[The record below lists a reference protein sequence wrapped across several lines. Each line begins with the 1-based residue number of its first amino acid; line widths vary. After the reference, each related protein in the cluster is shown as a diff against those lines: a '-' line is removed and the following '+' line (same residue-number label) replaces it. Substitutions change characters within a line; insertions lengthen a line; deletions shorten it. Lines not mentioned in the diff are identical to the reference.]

1 MRSLPS
7 SRTLVSLSSRMA
19 LAASVFSAAPMA
31 HAHSFGKVYTLPV
44 PVWLYL
50 YGAAAALILSF
61 LVVGYFVNA
70 RSADL
75 NLRSR
80 NIAHVGVLQAL
91 LHPAAI
97 GLAQLL
103 SVSGLLL
110 TILSGLI
117 GTADSYR
124 NFNMTFFWIV
134 FVLGYTYLIALAG
147 NSYAAINPW
156 KVLCLW
162 AEKLRPG
169 LFSGVWTYPE
179 RWAYWPALGLY
190 MAFIWF
196 ELFGEARPYS
206 TSMALAVYTGLTL
219 GGAFLFGRRAWFRY
233 AEFFAVFLSIVG
245 MMAPLYTR
253 RNADS
258 GRRELH
264 LRQPFIGLNTNRV
277 TQLSLLVFV
286 LFMLSSTA
294 FDGVKSTVPYV
305 RIYWVH
311 VAGWLKPLVGDDI
324 VQSFPLLKAIY
335 TWWQVGVLVLS
346 PFLYLAVYLFFIW
359 LTKLVSR
366 CELSVRELSLRFA
379 FSLVP
384 IAFVYHVT
392 HYYGLLLSQGTQVL
406 KLLSDPFGWGWNVLG
421 TADLK
426 WNVVVQ
432 AGTVWHTQVWLI
444 LFGHIVS
451 VYLAHLEA
459 LRIFPDSRRA
469 ALSQLPMLLLMVVLT
484 TVGLWILSLPISRG
498 AG

>member
-1 MRSLPS
+1 MRSLRRDPPAPAQPG
-7 SRTLVSLSSRMA
+7 RLALSVGL
-19 LAASVFSAAPMA
+19 LAAPTLA
-31 HAHSFGKVYTLPV
+31 HAHSFGKIYTLPV

-70 RSADL
+70 RSVDL
-75 NLRSR
+75 NQRTR
-80 NIAHVGVLQAL
+80 NISHVGLLQAL
-91 LHPAAI
+91 VHPSAVCI
-97 GLAQLL
+97 AQLL
-103 SVSGLLL
+103 SVAGLLL
-110 TILSGLI
+110 TILTGLL
-117 GTADSYR
+117 GTADAYR

-134 FVLGYTYLIALAG
+134 FVLGYTYLTALAG

-169 LFSGVWTYPE
+169 LFSGIWSYPE
-179 RWAYWPALGLY
+179 RWAYWPALALY

-196 ELFGEARPYS
+196 ELFGEAKPYS
-206 TSMALAVYTGLTL
+206 TAVALCVYTGVTL
-219 GGAFLFGRRAWFRY
+219 GGALLFGRQAWFRH
-233 AEFFAVFLSIVG
+233 AEFFAVFLRIVG

-253 RNADS
+253 RNEDS

-264 LRQPFIGLNTNRV
+264 LRQPFIGLTATRV
-277 TQLSLLVFV
+277 TQVSLLVFV

-366 CELSVRELSLRFA
+366 CELSVRELALRFTM
-379 FSLVP
+379 SLVP

-392 HYYGLLLSQGTQVL
+392 HYYGLLLSQGTQVV
-406 KLLSDPFGWGWNVLG
+406 KLLSDPFGWGWNLLG

-426 WNVVVQ
+426 WNIVVQ

-459 LRIFPDSRRA
+459 LRIFSDSRRA